1 MKKKLLSVLLTVAMA
16 ATLLVGCGGEN
27 DAQEAAGNDA
37 SQQQDASEEEQPD
50 ASGETD
56 ASGKKVTALFISLEG
71 EYFTIFDSLLKEGL
85 EEKGYTYE
93 SQSCNMDAV
102 TMIEQIENAV
112 AGGTDL
118 IWMWAP
124 SGEAVSDACKAA
136 REQGVMVYAFIQDP
150 GEASC
155 DVFRG
160 TDEKICGESVAEM
173 ASEWADKEYADAED
187 GAIKTVIFGNT
198 DSSQQKERFEAIQ
211 AKIAEDTRFE
221 VLEAVAI
228 EASTVASQT
237 TTENMFSKYGDIDC
251 FITTGGE
258 FALGVLAYTH
268 SEGSPITDPTSVA
281 VFGTEL
287 NEELASYIK
296 DGSLKGTIM
305 NGGIVTENIAEQIKQ
320 IDQLLKGEEIEH
332 FSIVDMGKVTS
343 ENLTD
348 YGF

>member
-1 MKKKLLSVLLTVAMA
+1 MMKKLLSIILTISMLAV
-16 ATLLVGCGGEN
+16 LLVGCNNN
-27 DAQEAAGNDA
+27 DNKTQNTADNIN
-37 SQQQDASEEEQPD
+37 QQQNNSDTAVQS
-50 ASGETD
+50 D

-85 EEKGYTYE
+85 EAKGYVYE
-93 SQSCNMDAV
+93 SQSCNMDSV

-124 SGEAVSDACKAA
+124 NGEAVSDACKAA
-136 REQGVMVYAFIQDP
+136 KEKGVAIYAFIQNP
-150 GEASC
+150 GDESC

-160 TDEKICGESVAEM
+160 TDEKVCGNSVAEM
-173 ASEWADKEYADAED
+173 AMEWADKEYAGAED

-211 AKIAEDTRFE
+211 SKISEDSRFE
-221 VLEAVAI
+221 VLESVAI
-228 EASTVASQT
+228 EASTVASQAA
-237 TTENMFSKYGDIDC
+237 TENMFSKYGDIDC

-268 SEGSPITDPTSVA
+268 SEACPVDMSSVA

-296 DGSLKGTIM
+296 DGTLKGTIM
-305 NGGIVTENIAEQIKQ
+305 NGGIVTENIATQ
-320 IDQLLKGEEIEH
+320 IDQMDKLLKGESVEH
-332 FSIVDMGKVTS
+332 LSIVDMGKVTI
-343 ENLTD
+343 ENLSD